1 MLTNTAIKAIVN
13 NTYSR
18 LRLRD
23 AIYNV
28 GKLGY
33 CVDHVYNAKGEIFL
47 AIRVKAGKLIISD
60 NKGQNVT
67 SQFKQCLGV

>member
-1 MLTNTAIKAIVN
+1 MLTNTAIKAVVN
-13 NTYSR
+13 NNHSR

-28 GKLGY
+28 GALGY
-33 CVDHVYNAKGEIFL
+33 CVDHVYNSKGKVFL

-60 NKGQNVT
+60 NKGRNVT
-67 SQFKQCLGV
+67 HQFKQILVK

>member
-1 MLTNTAIKAIVN
+1 MLNTSAIKAVLN

-23 AIYNV
+23 AIHNV
-28 GKLGY
+28 GKLSY
-33 CVDHVYNAKGEIFL
+33 CVDHVYNSKGEIFL
-47 AIRVKAGKLIISD
+47 TIRVKAGKLIISD

-67 SQFKQCLGV
+67 RQFKQCLGV